1 MKTRTK
7 SQHEVSKTQSFFDP
21 MKKKLFVAS
30 WLRVGCLLMFM
41 PGVLLAKEGLGKT
54 QMVEILRGID
64 QRVKSP
70 GDYKALVYIEQH
82 EKDKPDV
89 ARDALVYRR
98 DLDQKLMILFTKP
111 QTEAGKGYLRVD
123 RNLWYYDPTVG
134 KWERRTDRER
144 IAGTDS
150 RRQDFDQSDLEHEYE
165 PEFLGEEK
173 LGTFKVWHMKLTGK
187 PGKDLAY
194 PLVEFWVDED
204 TGNNLKRQDFALSGR
219 LMRTSYNPKWE
230 KLYSATKKGDVWY
243 PKEIRIFDEIDKAN
257 STLVIIQSVDLSALP
272 ENMFTKAWLETKSR

>member
-1 MKTRTK
+1 MAMAIGLPAIVFAAGGLTK
-7 SQHEVSKTQSFFDP
+7 AEMVKI
-21 MKKKLFVAS
+21 
-30 WLRVGCLLMFM
+30 
-41 PGVLLAKEGLGKT
+41 LA
-54 QMVEILRGID
+54 GID

-70 GDYKALVYIEQH
+70 GDYKALVYLEQK

-89 ARDALVYRR
+89 AREALVYRR

-111 QTEAGKGYLRVD
+111 KTEGGKGYLRVD

-150 RRQDFDQSDLEHEYE
+150 RRQDFDQSDLANEYD

-173 LGTFKVWHMKLTGK
+173 LGNFKVWHLKLTGK

-194 PLVEFWVDED
+194 PIVEFWVDKE
-204 TGNNLKRQDFALSGR
+204 TGNDLKRLDFALSGR
-219 LMRTSYNPKWE
+219 LMRTSYIPKWE
-230 KLYSATKKGDVWY
+230 KMFSKTKNDYVWY
-243 PKEIRIFDEIDKAN
+243 PKEIHIFDEIDKAN
-257 STLVIIQSVDLSALP
+257 STLVIIQSVDLEALP
-272 ENMFTKAWLETKSR
+272 ENIFTKAWLETKSR

>member
-1 MKTRTK
+1 
-7 SQHEVSKTQSFFDP
+7 
-21 MKKKLFVAS
+21 MKKTGKYLLVLALMAPGALF
-30 WLRVGCLLMFM
+30 
-41 PGVLLAKEGLGKT
+41 AKDALTKD
-54 QMVEILRGID
+54 QMVDILAGID

-70 GDYKALVYIEQH
+70 GDYKALVYLEQH

-111 QTEAGKGYLRVD
+111 KTEAGKGYLRVD

-150 RRQDFDQSDLEHEYE
+150 RRQDFDQSDLAHEYD

-173 LGTFKVWHMKLTGK
+173 LGNFKVWHLKLTGK

-194 PLVEFWVDED
+194 PLVEFWVDEE
-204 TGNNLKRQDFALSGR
+204 TGNDLKRQDFALSGR
-219 LMRTSYNPKWE
+219 LMRTSYIPKWE
-230 KLYSATKKGDVWY
+230 KLYSQTKKGDVWY
-243 PKEIRIFDEIDKAN
+243 PKEIRIYDEIDKAN